1 MFDFLKKKKSEGNE
15 LTLKI
20 KGMHC
25 VSCSLNIDGG
35 LEELDGVV
43 GANTNYAKA
52 ETRVFFDPNKVD
64 EKKIRQTIQELG
76 YEVV

>member
-1 MFDFLKKKKSEGNE
+1 MFDFLKKKKVEGSE
-15 LTLKI
+15 LILKI

-43 GANTNYAKA
+43 GASTNYAKA
-52 ETRVFFDPNKVD
+52 ETKVVFDPKKVT
-64 EKKIRQTIQELG
+64 ETKIRKTIQELG